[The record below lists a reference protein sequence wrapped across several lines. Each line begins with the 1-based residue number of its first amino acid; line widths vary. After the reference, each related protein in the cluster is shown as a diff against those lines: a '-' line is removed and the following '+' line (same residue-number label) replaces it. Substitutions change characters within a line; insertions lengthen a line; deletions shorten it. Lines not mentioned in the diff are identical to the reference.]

1 MLIFHEYELMFFYKC
16 FSDSVDLRTKRRA
29 FDLVMAGKRIQE
41 EKIILQR
48 EMNQHWRSLGNRAD
62 SLKELSCLVSRAT
75 TELMFLTCIT
85 FMYTSKTGDHFT
97 NTGFLITFK
106 IHLGALLRK
115 GWLVYSAW
123 SKRNGTSS
131 QKWWLTRDT
140 ATYKCWLQQREHRW
154 STPRTLLMTTR
165 TMTLTFRM
173 MHFKRWLCFDY
184 LPNYF

>member
-41 EKIILQR
+41 EKMILQR

-115 GWLVYSAW
+115 G
-123 SKRNGTSS
+123 
-131 QKWWLTRDT
+131 
-140 ATYKCWLQQREHRW
+140 
-154 STPRTLLMTTR
+154 
-165 TMTLTFRM
+165 
-173 MHFKRWLCFDY
+173 
-184 LPNYF
+184 